1 MRLKNQHNDASGQEE
16 QPRERKVPPVNP
28 EMLVLARESR
38 GLTQQE
44 VADLLQIPQSRLS
57 RIEDGFAEVTDDL
70 RGGLEKVLRYPIIF
84 YEQHRLIEGARPT
97 FYRKYSSLSKSV
109 LRQAVARMNVAKIHL
124 EKLLA
129 ASEPLDACLPVIDPY
144 EIKGG
149 PAGAAQLVRR
159 LWRIP
164 DGPIKN
170 LTAWVEKA
178 GCLIYEFDFKTGK
191 IDGCGDL
198 IGDVPVIFLNKST
211 SAVRARFTLAHEI
224 AHLVMHRFPSDNA
237 ELEAHEFAAELL
249 MPGSDIK
256 SMFLP
261 MSLDRLARLKLH
273 WRVSM
278 QALLKRAEQLR
289 VLSERNV
296 RHYWMLMSK
305 AGYRTAEPYDDQ
317 IPKERPRLLHDL
329 VAMHLN
335 DLRTSVAGI
344 KQFPFPLSGRV

>member
-1 MRLKNQHNDASGQEE
+1 
-16 QPRERKVPPVNP
+16 
-28 EMLVLARESR
+28 MLVLARESR

-44 VADLLQIPQSRLS
+44 LADSLQIPQSRLS
-57 RIEDGFAEVTDDL
+57 RIEDGFSDLTDEL
-70 RGGLEKVLRYPIIF
+70 CSGLERVLRYPIMF
-84 YEQHRLIEGARPT
+84 YAQDRLIEGARPT
-97 FYRKYSSLSKSV
+97 FYRKYSSLSKFV
-109 LRQAVARMNVAKIHL
+109 LRHAVARMNVVKIHL

-129 ASEPLDACLPVIDPY
+129 ASEPLDTSFPVIDPH

-149 PAGAAQLVRR
+149 PSGAAQLVRR

-178 GCLIYEFDFKTGK
+178 GCLVYEFDFKTRK

-198 IGDVPVIFLNKST
+198 IGDIPVIFLNEST
-211 SAVRARFTLAHEI
+211 SAVRARFTMAHEI
-224 AHLVMHRFPSDNA
+224 AHLVMHRFPSENA
-237 ELEAHEFAAELL
+237 ELEAHEFAAEFL
-249 MPGSDIK
+249 MPGSDIRP
-256 SMFLP
+256 MFLP
-261 MSLDRLARLKLH
+261 LSLDRLARLKLH

-317 IPKERPRLLHDL
+317 IPRERPRLLHEL

-335 DLRTSVAGI
+335 RAQDTSAGI
-344 KQFPFPLSGRV
+344 ERFSFSLPGRVRRALL